1 MFDVVILYKTPSSLL
16 WQLFVLYL
24 GFYQKNGM
32 KNPVGY
38 FEVPVLDI
46 ERAILFYEAV
56 FGYSLERSSIDGNE
70 MALFSFDEMA
80 SGITGAL
87 AQGES
92 YIPSKQGSRIYFSVD
107 DIDNTLG
114 NVISSGGKILYPKTS
129 IGELGWVAE
138 FEDTEGNCIALHSQ

>member
-1 MFDVVILYKTPSSLL
+1 
-16 WQLFVLYL
+16 
-24 GFYQKNGM
+24 M

-114 NVISSGGKILYPKTS
+114 NVISLGGKILYPKTS